1 MRINITRYYGDDT
14 VTKSRLS
21 VEGTDFECEARETRY
36 ADYKEKF
43 PGCSQYCLAEGTFK
57 GKIMATDFSAMTLV
71 VVSSPGHRSTK
82 IKFDLLRQTEQN
94 AILVG
99 ESDGDPLDEY
109 REMVNQEKIYR
120 ELEKMIYG
128 AYARKEEIVI
138 QIKAKTQRPSKTL
151 PLAPPFHG
159 GE

>member
-1 MRINITRYYGDDT
+1 MKILIQRYYGDDK

-57 GKIMATDFSAMTLV
+57 GKIMATEFSAMTLV

-128 AYARKEEIVI
+128 AYRKKEEIE
-138 QIKAKTQRPSKTL
+138 IKTETL
-151 PLAPPFHG
+151 PRTPPCEG